1 MKDDNFDPFAEQDP
15 PSFPIM
21 NLVAEG
27 LLECG
32 RLLVPYRVTMYTQD
46 GDGLHIHIGREYL
59 RKEFANISITVDAN
73 GDVALSV
80 RGVRMEERKDI
91 SLGNIFK

>member
-1 MKDDNFDPFAEQDP
+1 MTDPFAEHDP
-15 PSFPIM
+15 PAFPIID
-21 NLVAEG
+21 LVAEG
-27 LLECG
+27 MLECG
-32 RLLVPYRVTMYTQD
+32 RLLVPYQVTTYTQD

-73 GDVALSV
+73 GDVGLSV
-80 RGVRMEERKDI
+80 HGVRMDERKEL